1 MRVLAEMVRA
11 SEEMTLDKV
20 IKFFEE
26 MTPFEKGRASE
37 AIALLKVRSSEE
49 MSPWVVLFDG
59 LK

>member
-1 MRVLAEMVRA
+1 MVRA

-20 IKFFEE
+20 IRFFEE

>member
-1 MRVLAEMVRA
+1 MVRA
-11 SEEMTLDKV
+11 SEEMALDKV
-20 IKFFEE
+20 IRFFKE

-37 AIALLKVRSSEE
+37 AIALSKVRSSEE